1 VTEITVYEINFLLKY
16 ETLEVTMEI
25 TNTTFKASTFYQT
38 QKNSHN
44 KSAENTTEKSAN
56 IEIDST
62 EVEYTKGYDL
72 ENITPHETYALANE
86 LYKEGQINVWQLASM
101 MIIGLKHEYHLTNKP
116 IDHSLKNNE
125 PFNLMKDLNS
135 IAANQ
140 FQNYSFHPKIHENI
154 DSLIDTLL
162 ALPEESLKIK
172 QTSIDISV

>member
-1 VTEITVYEINFLLKY
+1 
-16 ETLEVTMEI
+16 MEI

-38 QKNSHN
+38 QKNSQN
-44 KSAENTTEKSAN
+44 KSAENTTEKSVN

-86 LYKEGQINVWQLASM
+86 LYQKGEINAYQLATM
-101 MIIGLKHEYHLTNKP
+101 FIVGFTHEYNTSNKP
-116 IDHSLKNNE
+116 VDHSLQNNK

-140 FQNYSFHPKIHENI
+140 FQNHSFHPKIHENI

-162 ALPEESLKIK
+162 SLPQESLKIK